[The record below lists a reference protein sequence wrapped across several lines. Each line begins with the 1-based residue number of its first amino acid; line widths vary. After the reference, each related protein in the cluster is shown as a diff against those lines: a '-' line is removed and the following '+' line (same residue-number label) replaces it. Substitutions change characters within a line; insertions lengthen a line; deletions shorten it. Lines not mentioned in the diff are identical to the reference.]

1 MNNTIKDV
9 IQPTKAFYTQTSIL
23 YVKTVVIAFSL
34 ILIQSGCTSQSSQ
47 SSRNTA
53 TMDSLQPLEQNNL
66 MPTTSIPTE
75 SPNKMKTLT
84 PTAKNSNF
92 RVTNTPKSTHTNI
105 QTNNTFNGLP
115 CVTSPNL
122 NLEFSNLVVENKQIK
137 HTAPPGSVN
146 SGMLKRH
153 AYFFVGSG
161 MPVTAW
167 NGYPQSVPVLAP
179 TDSWLR
185 QVQVYE
191 QSVIGNTVLE
201 YELVLEASCNIWYR
215 LGHLGPVSDKIKDLS
230 IGYNYITEPIFFE
243 SGEIISYWSGIN
255 PGGNIDFGVYNTS
268 TINTFTNQDRYT
280 DGLNDH
286 QLYEDCPFNYFDKK
300 IQQQFYQKLSEE
312 ITLLPVTT
320 TECRKSSDQDIAGSI
335 SGEWFE
341 QNSIT
346 PTVSIGSSLLGSAR
360 FTTRDL
366 EVSID
371 PENITYV
378 HPSKVTSNHCYYSD
392 NTNIYIDLDLID
404 PLTLIVSYGEGT
416 CSAKKSA
423 TNLQLNK

>member
-1 MNNTIKDV
+1 MNNTIKYV
-9 IQPTKAFYTQTSIL
+9 IQPTKASYNQTLIS
-23 YVKTVVIAFSL
+23 YVKTLLITFSL
-34 ILIQSGCTSQSSQ
+34 ILIQAGCTSQSPQ
-47 SSRNTA
+47 SSRNTT

-66 MPTTSIPTE
+66 MLTTSIPTE
-75 SPNKMKTLT
+75 FPNETKIFT
-84 PTAKNSNF
+84 PTPQNSNVG
-92 RVTNTPKSTHTNI
+92 VTTTPKSTHSNL

-122 NLEFSNLVVENKQIK
+122 NLKFSNFVVESTQIK

-161 MPVTAW
+161 LPATVW
-167 NGYPQSVPVLAP
+167 DGYPQSVPVFAP

-191 QSVIGNTVLE
+191 QSILGNTVLE

-230 IGYNYITEPIFFE
+230 IGYNYMNEPILFE

-268 TINTFTNQDRYT
+268 TINTFTNQARYT

-286 QLYEDCPFNYFDKK
+286 QLYEDCPFNYFNQE
-300 IQQQFYQKLSEE
+300 IQQLFYQKLSEE
-312 ITLLPVTT
+312 ITFSPVTT

-341 QNSIT
+341 ENNFA

-371 PENITYV
+371 PKNTTYV
-378 HPSKVTSNHCYYSD
+378 HPSKVSSNHCYYSD
-392 NTNIYIDLDLID
+392 NANIYIDLDLID

-416 CSAKKSA
+416 CSNKKSA
-423 TNLQLNK
+423 TNLQLYK